1 MRKFLNI
8 DNPVM
13 RGLSRVADCLIL
25 SILGIAFLIGE
36 LFLPGFGVCGI
47 CGVLCLIA
55 VCVIQFMTAAP
66 LVATLVTIVLGL
78 VLLTMIIFFM
88 RSMKNGLLFR
98 SPIVLKDRIEAE
110 AVKPSSGSLEHLIG
124 MTGKALTPLRPSGV
138 ALIEGK
144 RYSVETQERDSEIT
158 VLAVDGNKITV
169 Q

>member
-1 MRKFLNI
+1 MAAVFGPLWV
-8 DNPVM
+8 P
-13 RGLSRVADCLIL
+13 CLIL

-144 RYSVETQERDSEIT
+144 RYSVETQATFVERDSEIT